1 MRQMAFILCGSVTV
15 CVCVG
20 VVFVVVKITIIIKA
34 YFALFPQDYSQG
46 NNKVVSIARTL
57 TQRYPIYICI
67 CLEGPRQ
74 VAPRKC
80 LKPSQVSKPSCRS
93 SSFRFRIDRTLF
105 RSYTHFLSLSLSLLV
120 AQSLARRVYD
130 LRPLF
135 RGT

>member
-15 CVCVG
+15 CVCMR

-57 TQRYPIYICI
+57 TQRHPVCI
-67 CLEGPRQ
+67 CLGGPRQ
-74 VAPRKC
+74 VALCKC

-93 SSFRFRIDRTLF
+93 SSFRFRIDRSL
-105 RSYTHFLSLSLSLLV
+105 SPSLALSLSLSLLV

>member
-57 TQRYPIYICI
+57 TQRYPIYVSVWK
-67 CLEGPRQ
+67 GP
-74 VAPRKC
+74 
-80 LKPSQVSKPSCRS
+80 
-93 SSFRFRIDRTLF
+93 DR
-105 RSYTHFLSLSLSLLV
+105 
-120 AQSLARRVYD
+120 
-130 LRPLF
+130 
-135 RGT
+135 